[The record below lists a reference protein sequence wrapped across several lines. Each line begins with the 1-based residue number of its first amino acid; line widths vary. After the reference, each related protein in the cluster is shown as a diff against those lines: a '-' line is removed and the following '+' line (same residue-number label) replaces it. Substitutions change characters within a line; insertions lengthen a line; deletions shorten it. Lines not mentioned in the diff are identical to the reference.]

1 MSTNKRL
8 IFNLSHRLNNAKVYQ
23 AVFRTPD
30 IRLRVGKLLFLAKKN
45 DLTHSRL
52 GIVVAKKHIKK
63 AVDRNYCKRVIRESF
78 RIERCFSSNYDIVVL
93 ALSGLQDT
101 FKNELVSDLS
111 KLWGK
116 FKSSVTSY

>member
-52 GIVVAKKHIKK
+52 GIVVAKNI
-63 AVDRNYCKRVIRESF
+63 
-78 RIERCFSSNYDIVVL
+78 
-93 ALSGLQDT
+93 
-101 FKNELVSDLS
+101 
-111 KLWGK
+111 
-116 FKSSVTSY
+116 